1 MQIRRDKPVNIL
13 ETIEDIL
20 CEILDIE
27 KKDIKAETYLIRD
40 LGAESIDLLEIS
52 VYLNQHFAIEVN
64 EDDLFLRKLR
74 IFLDEAE
81 ENNTEKNIYLKKKYS
96 FLDDARIS
104 EILSDIDNGP
114 VLKVKDLTHYVTCQ
128 Q

>member
-1 MQIRRDKPVNIL
+1 MNIL

>member
-52 VYLNQHFAIEVN
+52 VNLNQHFAIEVN

-74 IFLDEAE
+74 LFLDEAE